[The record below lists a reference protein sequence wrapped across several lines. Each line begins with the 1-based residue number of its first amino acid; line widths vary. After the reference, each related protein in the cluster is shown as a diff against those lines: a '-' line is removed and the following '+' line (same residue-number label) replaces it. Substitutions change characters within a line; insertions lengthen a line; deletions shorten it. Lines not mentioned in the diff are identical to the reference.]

1 MVATV
6 RLNSELEETLNH
18 ISEKLHKKKSDIIRD
33 AISFYAKSLEE
44 NKKIKLQKA
53 IKKTAKSD
61 FNEYKNMED
70 SLNDGL

>member
-53 IKKTAKSD
+53 IKKTNKSD